1 MDKYEESI
9 RQFNEEIKRLK
20 AKDAKEYEMQIKNL
34 ELEKEK
40 VQQERYMFNAEM
52 QYKRDQ
58 LAAKGSGSDGG
69 SGGGSGDGGGSS
81 NSDKLGGGSDS
92 GSSEELTSVEK
103 VSLDNVFRIGSGPI
117 SPAYL
122 NSLVASGQVKE
133 TTTSSGVKEYTKN
146 PIPINLGFLNRL
158 NNGKKK

>member
-1 MDKYEESI
+1 
-9 RQFNEEIKRLK
+9 
-20 AKDAKEYEMQIKNL
+20 
-34 ELEKEK
+34 
-40 VQQERYMFNAEM
+40 MFNAEM

-58 LAAKGSGSDGG
+58 LAAKGSS
-69 SGGGSGDGGGSS
+69 SSGGGSS